1 MSQTPTP
8 IPPFP
13 AAPPTVPGML
23 SVPDRPAAWPSVVGV
38 LCMVFGGLGVLGG
51 VWGAASNIMML
62 LGTMP
67 VQPMGG
73 GPTNIDLLPTFRT
86 MAPLVIG
93 GEALKVVLSVALI
106 LVGVAIHKR
115 KPIARPAAVW
125 WSIAKIVLSI
135 AVAAVTAWVQYE
147 IMSEVID
154 AMSQD
159 PNVPAQMK
167 GVMSGVM
174 AGAIGMAVLFGIA
187 WGGALPI
194 FLLIWFT
201 RARVR
206 AEVQRWAERG
216 HRWVS

>member
-1 MSQTPTP
+1 MSQTPAP

-13 AAPPTVPGML
+13 AAPPTAPGML
-23 SVPDRPAAWPSVVGV
+23 SVPNRPAAWPSVVGV
-38 LCMVFGGLGVLGG
+38 ICIVFGGLGVLGG
-51 VWGAASNIMML
+51 LWGAASNIMML

-86 MAPLVIG
+86 MAPMVIT

-106 LVGVAIHKR
+106 LVGVAMHKR
-115 KPIARPAAVW
+115 NPIARPAAVW

-147 IMSEVID
+147 IMTEVMN

-167 GVMSGVM
+167 GVMTGVM

-194 FLLIWFT
+194 FLLIWFS
-201 RARVR
+201 RAKVR
-206 AEVQRWAERG
+206 AEVQRWIDRRHG
-216 HRWVS
+216 WVS